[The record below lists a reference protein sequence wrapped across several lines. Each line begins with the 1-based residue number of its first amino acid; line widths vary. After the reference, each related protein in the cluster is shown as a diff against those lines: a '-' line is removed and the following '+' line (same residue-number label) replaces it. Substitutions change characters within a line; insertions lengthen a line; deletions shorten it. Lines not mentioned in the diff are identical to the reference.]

1 MSHRFMI
8 IDAHPEFRT
17 LLMHHITTVW
27 HDAVITEYDPHVSGA
42 LADTFGGADHDVVLI
57 GHRLGSM
64 DGLQA
69 LRRYC
74 ARPAFPPAIF
84 FTSSRDP
91 ADGARALQ
99 YGAQSFFHKSDIG
112 HAALIAAL
120 RRALGSRRSLAST
133 DSLFFGEGG
142 QDGKDGKGSKGGSA
156 RGYRLRRKI
165 ASGDGSAVYLTEHEA
180 SGREVVLKILRE
192 VPDATDEDEDALT
205 RFLQEAEV
213 IAELDNP
220 NIVRIHDLGI
230 GDDHAYIAME
240 YFPAGDLRTR
250 IRAGMDAD
258 EALDVA
264 RQIAGA
270 LKSIH
275 AVGILHRDLKPGNI
289 MLREDGS
296 IALID
301 FGLAKRLRLRAEIT
315 GTGEIF
321 GTPYYMSPE
330 QGHGRDTD
338 ERSDLYSLG
347 VILYE
352 MLTGEKPYTADSAMG
367 IIYKHGHAD
376 IPRLP
381 AELAALQPL
390 VDGLLAKDP
399 ADRFQCADEVL
410 AWQP

>member
-1 MSHRFMI
+1 MI

-27 HDAVITEYDPHVSGA
+27 RDAVITEYDPHVSGA
-42 LADTFGGADHDVVLI
+42 LSDTFGGASHDVVLL

-64 DGLQA
+64 DGLEA
-69 LRRYC
+69 LRRWC
-74 ARPAFPPAIF
+74 PRPSFPPAIF
-84 FTSSRDP
+84 FTASRDP
-91 ADGARALQ
+91 AAGARALQ
-99 YGAQSFFHKSDIG
+99 YGAQSFFHKTDIG

-120 RRALGSRRSLAST
+120 RRALASRRSLAST
-133 DSLFFGEGG
+133 DSLFFGEAGG
-142 QDGKDGKGSKGGSA
+142 RGSA
-156 RGYRLRRKI
+156 RGYRLKRKI
-165 ASGDGSAVYLTEHEA
+165 ASGEGSAVYLTEHEA
-180 SGREVVLKILRE
+180 TGREVVLKILRE
-192 VPDATDEDEDALT
+192 VPDAGDEDENALN
-205 RFLQEAEV
+205 RFLQEFEV

-258 EALDVA
+258 EALDVT

-270 LKSIH
+270 LKSMH

-381 AELAALQPL
+381 AETAALQPL

>member
-1 MSHRFMI
+1 MI

-27 HDAVITEYDPHVSGA
+27 QDAVITEYDPHVSGA
-42 LADTFGGADHDVVLI
+42 LADTFGGADNDVVLI

-74 ARPAFPPAIF
+74 ARPSFPPVIF
-84 FTSSRDP
+84 FTASRDP

-133 DSLFFGEGG
+133 DSLFFGHGGQGG
-142 QDGKDGKGSKGGSA
+142 QDGKGGSA

-180 SGREVVLKILRE
+180 SGRDVVLKILRQ
-192 VPDATDEDEDALT
+192 VPDATEEDEDPLN
-205 RFLQEAEV
+205 RFLQEFEV

-240 YFPAGDLRTR
+240 YFPAGDLRAR
-250 IRAGMDAD
+250 IRAGMDVH

-270 LKSIH
+270 LKAIH

-330 QGHGRDTD
+330 QGHGRHTD
-338 ERSDLYSLG
+338 ERTDLYSLG

-352 MLTGEKPYTADSAMG
+352 MLTGGKPYTADSAMG
-367 IIYKHGHAD
+367 IIYKHGHAE

-381 AELAALQPL
+381 AESAALQPL

>member
-27 HDAVITEYDPHVSGA
+27 RDAIITEYDPHVSGP
-42 LADTFGGADHDVVLI
+42 LADTFGGASHDVILI

-64 DGLQA
+64 DGLEA
-69 LRRYC
+69 LRRWC
-74 ARPAFPPAIF
+74 TRPSFPPVVF
-84 FTSSRDP
+84 FTASRDP
-91 ADGARALQ
+91 AAGARALQ
-99 YGAQSFFHKSDIG
+99 YGAQSFFHKSEIG

-120 RRALGSRRSLAST
+120 RRALSSRRSLAST
-133 DSLFFGEGG
+133 DSLFFGDAGG
-142 QDGKDGKGSKGGSA
+142 RGSA
-156 RGYRLRRKI
+156 RGYRLKRKI
-165 ASGDGSAVYLTEHEA
+165 ASGDGSAVYLTEHE
-180 SGREVVLKILRE
+180 STGREVVLKILRQ
-192 VPDATDEDEDALT
+192 VPDVTDEDEDPLN
-205 RFLQEAEV
+205 RFLQEFEV

-220 NIVRIHDLGI
+220 NIVRIHELGV
-230 GDDHAYIAME
+230 GDDHACIAME

-258 EALDVA
+258 EALDVT

-330 QGHGRDTD
+330 QGHGRPTD

-352 MLTGEKPYTADSAMG
+352 MLTGEKPFTADSAMG
-367 IIYKHGHAD
+367 IIYKHGHEEV
-376 IPRLP
+376 PRLP
-381 AELAALQPL
+381 PACAQLQPL

-399 ADRFQCADEVL
+399 ADRFRCADEVL

>member
-8 IDAHPEFRT
+8 IDAHPEFRS

-27 HDAVITEYDPHVSGA
+27 HDADITEYDPHVSGP
-42 LADTFGGADHDVVLI
+42 LSDTFGGASNDVVLI

-64 DGLQA
+64 DGLEA
-69 LRRYC
+69 LRGYC
-74 ARPAFPPAIF
+74 TRPSFPPVIF

-91 ADGARALQ
+91 AAGARALQ

-120 RRALGSRRSLAST
+120 RRALSSRRTLAST
-133 DSLFFGEGG
+133 DSLFFGE
-142 QDGKDGKGSKGGSA
+142 DGRSGSA
-156 RGYRLRRKI
+156 RGYRLKRKV

-192 VPDATDEDEDALT
+192 VPDATDEDEDALS
-205 RFLQEAEV
+205 RFLQEFEV

-240 YFPAGDLRTR
+240 YFPGGDLRSR

-301 FGLAKRLRLRAEIT
+301 FGLAKQLRLRTEIT

-330 QGHGRDTD
+330 QGHGRNTD

-347 VILYE
+347 VIVYE
-352 MLTGEKPYTADSAMG
+352 MLTGEKPFAADSAMG
-367 IIYKHGHAD
+367 IIYKHSHAD

-381 AELAALQPL
+381 AEQAQLQPL

-399 ADRFQCADEVL
+399 AERFQCADEVL